1 MMLMPLW
8 GRSAA
13 QARPPGQWSMAPAVG
28 QIQPYQAAFQAAD
41 VQAAR
46 SCQPGE
52 PGHPGPPAGRG
63 GARQPGRTRP
73 QTPGSQLYGPQLAQE
88 QPPAMMSMSFLLPV
102 M

>member
-52 PGHPGPPAGRG
+52 PGHPGRRPAEA
-63 GARQPGRTRP
+63 AR
-73 QTPGSQLYGPQLAQE
+73 GSQGALVRRR
-88 QPPAMMSMSFLLPV
+88 PAPSYTARSSRRNSRRR
-102 M
+102 

>member
-52 PGHPGPPAGRG
+52 PGHPGRRPAEA
-63 GARQPGRTRP
+63 AR
-73 QTPGSQLYGPQLAQE
+73 GSQGALVCRR
-88 QPPAMMSMSFLLPV
+88 PAPSYTARSSRRNSRRR
-102 M
+102 